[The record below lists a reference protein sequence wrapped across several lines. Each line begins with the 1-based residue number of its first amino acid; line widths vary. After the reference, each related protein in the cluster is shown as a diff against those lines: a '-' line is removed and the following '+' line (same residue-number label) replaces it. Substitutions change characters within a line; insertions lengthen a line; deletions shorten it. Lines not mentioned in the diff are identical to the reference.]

1 MIKNKTSLVEAMSKS
16 KNKHNE
22 NIYPAE
28 ASQMNIS
35 KKIIT
40 SVSPE
45 AHYQLK
51 RLSVEQRSQIQTL
64 VKEALNDLFTKYKL
78 PPIV

>member
-16 KNKHNE
+16 KDKHPV
-22 NIYPAE
+22 NIDSTKDPKI
-28 ASQMNIS
+28 NIS

>member
-1 MIKNKTSLVEAMSKS
+1 MTLKNKTSLVDAMSKTHN
-16 KNKHNE
+16 KNSVDKKKEPVN
-22 NIYPAE
+22 
-28 ASQMNIS
+28 SV

-40 SVSPE
+40 VVSPE

-51 RLSVEQRSQIQTL
+51 KLSVEQRSQIQTL

>member
-1 MIKNKTSLVEAMSKS
+1 MTKNKASLVDAMSKS
-16 KNKHNE
+16 KNKHDTNTASIQALKV
-22 NIYPAE
+22 NIP
-28 ASQMNIS
+28 

-51 RLSVEQRSQIQTL
+51 RLSVEQHSQIQIL

-78 PPIV
+78 PPIA

>member
-22 NIYPAE
+22 NIDPAK
-28 ASQMNIS
+28 ASQMNTS

-51 RLSVEQRSQIQTL
+51 RLSVEQRSQIQIL
-64 VKEALNDLFTKYKL
+64 VKEALNDLFIKYKL